1 MDFYTDAIINGPFH
15 MRNASDK
22 SIWHRKVSKFVSTG
36 RKSRPNPPHM
46 KTHINCAALILFA
59 YAVAVLEGVCGL
71 KEPYVGTLIS
81 VNMMTKMLRWTK
93 TSGLSCC
100 SASQMCQEGGL
111 ELSAHGIRQL
121 PLIKGIHNLS
131 WKTSRCIHNCT
142 SGSWKWKHEDESRA
156 GQKDITT
163 LLEFPQSWQLAYVY
177 WTFIA
182 RKQYYFLF
190 IAVVRKEEK
199 RQATKWKTNCAG
211 SERYFYFNT

>member
-1 MDFYTDAIINGPFH
+1 MDHF
-15 MRNASDK
+15 
-22 SIWHRKVSKFVSTG
+22 IWEMLQIKVSGTEKC
-36 RKSRPNPPHM
+36 PNLSALVENQGQIHP
-46 KTHINCAALILFA
+46 TWRHINCAALILFA

-163 LLEFPQSWQLAYVY
+163 LLEFPQSWQLA
-177 WTFIA
+177 
-182 RKQYYFLF
+182 
-190 IAVVRKEEK
+190 
-199 RQATKWKTNCAG
+199 
-211 SERYFYFNT
+211 